1 MLREIIGTQLNRFAQ
16 LTALPEDTHAEAL
29 QKSSLLIASIM
40 FIPAG
45 LIWGSI
51 YLWFG
56 EWRAGLI
63 PLGYSLFSLIS
74 LVYFTFTRR
83 FNVYRSAQLFL
94 ILICPYFLMLALG
107 SFSSSSAVI
116 LWSVISPFGAIL
128 FSDLRQAPRWLVLY
142 LVLLVSTGFLQPFVR
157 LENNLPPVLITS
169 FFILNIG
176 VVSAIAFVLIF
187 NFVRSKNETLDL
199 LNLEREKSERL
210 LLNVLPKEIA
220 AILKDRDGTI
230 ADHYDCA
237 SVLFADI
244 VGFTP
249 LSTQMT
255 PREMVEM
262 LNAIFSHFDGLVEK
276 HGLEKIR
283 TIGDNY
289 MVASGV
295 PVPRPDHASALAEM
309 ALEMMA
315 YVRENPDCISRG
327 IQFRLGMNSGPLI
340 AGVLG
345 KHKFHYDIWG
355 DTVNTASRM
364 ESSGE
369 PGKIQVT
376 GAMYALIEDEFV
388 CVPRGKVAVK
398 GKGEM
403 ETWFLEGKGEGT

>member
-1 MLREIIGTQLNRFAQ
+1 MFGEFIGIQLNRFAQ
-16 LTALPEDTHAEAL
+16 LTALPGDTQAEAL
-29 QKSSLLIASIM
+29 QKSSLLLASIM

-63 PLGYSLFSLIS
+63 PLGYSLFSLFS

-83 FNVYRSAQLFL
+83 FNVYRSAQLLL
-94 ILICPYFLMLALG
+94 ILVCPYFLMLALG

-128 FSDLRQAPRWLVLY
+128 FSDLRQAPRWLLIY
-142 LVLLVSTGFLQPFVR
+142 LLLLVSAGFLQPFLR
-157 LENNLPPVLITS
+157 MENNLPPVLVTS

-176 VVSAIAFVLIF
+176 VVSAIAFILIF
-187 NFVRSKNETLDL
+187 NFVRSKNVTLDL

-210 LLNVLPKEIA
+210 LLNVLPREIA
-220 AILKDRDGTI
+220 AILKDKDGTI
-230 ADHYDCA
+230 AEQYECA

-255 PREMVEM
+255 PSEMVEL

-276 HGLEKIR
+276 YGLEKIR

-315 YVRENPDCISRG
+315 YVRENPECIRRG

-376 GAMYALIEDEFV
+376 GGMRELLKDEFIFT
-388 CVPRGKVAVK
+388 PRGKVAVK

-403 ETWFLEGKGEGT
+403 ETWFLVGKR

>member
-1 MLREIIGTQLNRFAQ
+1 
-16 LTALPEDTHAEAL
+16 
-29 QKSSLLIASIM
+29 
-40 FIPAG
+40 
-45 LIWGSI
+45 
-51 YLWFG
+51 
-56 EWRAGLI
+56 
-63 PLGYSLFSLIS
+63 
-74 LVYFTFTRR
+74 
-83 FNVYRSAQLFL
+83 
-94 ILICPYFLMLALG
+94 
-107 SFSSSSAVI
+107 
-116 LWSVISPFGAIL
+116 
-128 FSDLRQAPRWLVLY
+128 
-142 LVLLVSTGFLQPFVR
+142 
-157 LENNLPPVLITS
+157 
-169 FFILNIG
+169 
-176 VVSAIAFVLIF
+176 
-187 NFVRSKNETLDL
+187 
-199 LNLEREKSERL
+199 
-210 LLNVLPKEIA
+210 
-220 AILKDRDGTI
+220 
-230 ADHYDCA
+230 
-237 SVLFADI
+237 
-244 VGFTP
+244 
-249 LSTQMT
+249 
-255 PREMVEM
+255 MVEM

-315 YVRENPDCISRG
+315 YVRENPDCRSRG

-376 GAMYALIEDEFV
+376 GAMCALIEDEFV

-403 ETWFLEGKGEGT
+403 ETWFLEGKGEGIRDRGISGNLRTLTTT

>member
-142 LVLLVSTGFLQPFVR
+142 LILLISTGFLQPFIR
-157 LENNLPPVLITS
+157 LENNLPPLLVTS

-220 AILKDRDGTI
+220 AILKDKDGTI

-262 LNAIFSHFDGLVEK
+262 LNAIFYHFDGLVEK

-315 YVRENPDCISRG
+315 YVRENPDCRSRG
-327 IQFRLGMNSGPLI
+327 IQFRVGMNSGPLI

-403 ETWFLEGKGEGT
+403 ETWYLVGPKTA